1 MPCRRRVENSDPLG
15 TRSSEQ
21 NEWNL
26 LVWQIWL
33 DAKAFLWKR
42 LSAQK
47 KYLNFGWSI
56 WSHAKCCKL
65 VGFHGCLLFLG
76 SYQSTPKGRPSVEC
90 TLFNCRI
97 QRAIFET
104 PERELSQR
112 QRQRLLRLAEQQDL
126 NQQRAFWE
134 EQDVRCGRHCS
145 EEVER
150 IFTLPDK
157 LWNMIAVVS
166 CCSYVTHTSSIFRQ
180 ICVFFWHE
188 TCIYI
193 YTYDRIIS
201 HIQFFTK
208 KNWSKTTCWK
218 IPPNLRCSPWSRFL
232 RDAGAELSEHSGA
245 AGTAALLTGV
255 VARIGGTS
263 AFNNYGALTW

>member
-26 LVWQIWL
+26 LVWQIWP

-150 IFTLPDK
+150 IFILPDK

-193 YTYDRIIS
+193 YIYTPIWYDYITYSIL
-201 HIQFFTK
+201 HQK
-208 KNWSKTTCWK
+208 KLVKNDMLKNPSQSSLLPLKSFSA
-218 IPPNLRCSPWSRFL
+218 RC
-232 RDAGAELSEHSGA
+232 GC
-245 AGTAALLTGV
+245 
-255 VARIGGTS
+255 
-263 AFNNYGALTW
+263 GALGA

>member
-26 LVWQIWL
+26 LVWQIWP

-193 YTYDRIIS
+193 YTYMIGLY
-201 HIQFFTK
+201 HIFNSSPK
-208 KNWSKTTCWK
+208 KTGQKRHVEKSLP
-218 IPPNLRCSPWSRFL
+218 IFAAPPEVAFCAMRVRSSR
-232 RDAGAELSEHSGA
+232 SI
-245 AGTAALLTGV
+245 V
-255 VARIGGTS
+255 VPQAP
-263 AFNNYGALTW
+263 LHC